1 MGHWEE
7 GFHLG
12 AWGSWVRGW
21 GLMSGL
27 RTQGRGC
34 CGSPQCPLW
43 GGPGRSCP
51 VGNRV
56 APGGSSLGLGVPF
69 CRMGL
74 GPAVPMPPPPP
85 AWPRSRGACSHA
97 LVSGDPGAGQPCSGR
112 RPCPARSPGDRRSR
126 PLSGAPP
133 VTQASWKR
141 HRGGGAEAP
150 SAPPWSHT
158 VGAPACQLCPAP
170 APRPHRR
177 SPASWCWDTSPSPL
191 PPPPRGPALPKQT
204 FSLPPVPAGSAPQCP
219 LGFTSLWPAARGP
232 ICGNHHAELKGW
244 PGVPGAPHKD
254 PTVPSTWPRS
264 ARPPLSDPGPALS
277 FLGLSFLVWRMG
289 SWRP

>member
-191 PPPPRGPALPKQT
+191 PPPLAVQLCQSKRFLSLLCRPGQPLSVLWA
-204 FSLPPVPAGSAPQCP
+204 SLPSGRLPGGPSAGITMQNSRGGRGC
-219 LGFTSLWPAARGP
+219 LGP
-232 ICGNHHAELKGW
+232 
-244 PGVPGAPHKD
+244 
-254 PTVPSTWPRS
+254 PTRT
-264 ARPPLSDPGPALS
+264 PLSRPHGPGLPGPL
-277 FLGLSFLVWRMG
+277 
-289 SWRP
+289 